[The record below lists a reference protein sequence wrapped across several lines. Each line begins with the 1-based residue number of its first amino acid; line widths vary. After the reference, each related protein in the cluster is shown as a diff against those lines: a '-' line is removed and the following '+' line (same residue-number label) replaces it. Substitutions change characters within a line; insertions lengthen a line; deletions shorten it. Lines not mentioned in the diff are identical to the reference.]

1 MIKKLALV
9 ALALAMPATSA
20 VALMVPMQR
29 HHMLQRHLMPMCPDG
44 EVKIEC
50 LCAARGA
57 AMMHRHQVCNVGQ
70 WCHRMDGACTH

>member
-1 MIKKLALV
+1 MIRRFAFVVLL
-9 ALALAMPATSA
+9 LSISATSA
-20 VALMVPMQR
+20 VAIMAPMKR

-57 AMMHRHQVCNVGQ
+57 AMMRKHQVCNAGQ
-70 WCHRMDGACTH
+70 WCHRMDGACTQ